1 MGTDAALSS
10 DGAGNWKLKSE
21 SVLKDGTYDVVVETT
36 NAAGKTLAITST
48 INVDAAGPATPTI
61 SLYAGDTTPSA
72 ITGTWAEGDATS
84 LKVSIPQVGLD
95 AALDDS
101 SSTLVTDGKGNWSF
115 AISKIFEP
123 GSYDVIVETADKVG
137 RKSFDQT
144 KFELNIKAP
153 AAAPAVEPTP
163 AVEPAPVVEPAPAVE
178 TAPAV
183 ESAPETP
190 AAPSVASAP
199 QPPPP
204 SPPYDCAGVL
214 AKISA
219 IFPLRFE
226 FNQTQLKPP
235 YDLAVNQYGA
245 LLKDPRC
252 TAVKAEIA
260 GHSDFFGPRLY
271 NQALSEWRAQS
282 VLDALVA
289 AGVDATRL
297 STKGFSETLPV
308 DSEKS
313 VAARKKN
320 RRAEITL
327 VK

>member
-1 MGTDAALSS
+1 M
-10 DGAGNWKLKSE
+10 
-21 SVLKDGTYDVVVETT
+21 
-36 NAAGKTLAITST
+36 
-48 INVDAAGPATPTI
+48 
-61 SLYAGDTTPSA
+61 
-72 ITGTWAEGDATS
+72 
-84 LKVSIPQVGLD
+84 
-95 AALDDS
+95 
-101 SSTLVTDGKGNWSF
+101 
-115 AISKIFEP
+115 
-123 GSYDVIVETADKVG
+123 
-137 RKSFDQT
+137 
-144 KFELNIKAP
+144 
-153 AAAPAVEPTP
+153 
-163 AVEPAPVVEPAPAVE
+163 
-178 TAPAV
+178 
-183 ESAPETP
+183 
-190 AAPSVASAP
+190 
-199 QPPPP
+199 
-204 SPPYDCAGVL
+204 L
-214 AKISA
+214 AKIST

-226 FNQTQLKPP
+226 FNQAQLKPP

-289 AGVDATRL
+289 AGIETSRL
-297 STKGFSETLPV
+297 STKGFSESAPV

>member
-1 MGTDAALSS
+1 M
-10 DGAGNWKLKSE
+10 
-21 SVLKDGTYDVVVETT
+21 
-36 NAAGKTLAITST
+36 
-48 INVDAAGPATPTI
+48 
-61 SLYAGDTTPSA
+61 
-72 ITGTWAEGDATS
+72 
-84 LKVSIPQVGLD
+84 
-95 AALDDS
+95 
-101 SSTLVTDGKGNWSF
+101 
-115 AISKIFEP
+115 
-123 GSYDVIVETADKVG
+123 
-137 RKSFDQT
+137 
-144 KFELNIKAP
+144 
-153 AAAPAVEPTP
+153 
-163 AVEPAPVVEPAPAVE
+163 
-178 TAPAV
+178 
-183 ESAPETP
+183 
-190 AAPSVASAP
+190 
-199 QPPPP
+199 
-204 SPPYDCAGVL
+204 L

-252 TAVKAEIA
+252 TALKAEIA

-271 NQALSEWRAQS
+271 NQALSEWRAQT